1 MHLANVCTV
10 MARDRGIVQVT
21 YHMTKHVTTRDIE
34 STCVLL
40 LVRDKGR
47 VWKTLELIRIH
58 VVLGFCQSMTD
69 CRSWAVLEPSRPHTR
84 CPRIA
89 ITSTRIA
96 LLGSRVLPA
105 HGPLY

>member
-21 YHMTKHVTTRDIE
+21 YHMTEHVTTRDIE

-47 VWKTLELIRIH
+47 IGKVLELIRKH
-58 VVLGFCQSMTD
+58 VVLGFCHRMTD
-69 CRSWAVLEPSRPHTR
+69 CRSWAVLEPSSPHTR
-84 CPRIA
+84 GLRIT

-96 LLGSRVLPA
+96 LLGSRVLQA

>member
-10 MARDRGIVQVT
+10 KARDRGIVQVT
-21 YHMTKHVTTRDIE
+21 YHMIKHVTTRDIE

-40 LVRDKGR
+40 LVRDKGK

-69 CRSWAVLEPSRPHTR
+69 CRSSAVLEPSRPHTR
-84 CPRIA
+84 GPRIT

-96 LLGSRVLPA
+96 LLGSRVLQA